1 MEDIDHDESAA
12 KASSRLTKGF
22 LYFKTSLLECFR
34 YIKAF
39 FVAQGKKMRAKSE
52 EEVTEADMVKAKME
66 VEAADAA
73 ENTKK
78 RLHKST

>member
-1 MEDIDHDESAA
+1 MEDIKSATPA
-12 KASSRLTKGF
+12 TKSKFTKGF
-22 LYFKTSLLECFR
+22 LYFTTSLQQCCR

-39 FVAQGKKMRAKSE
+39 FVGQGKKMTARSE
-52 EEVTEADMVKAKME
+52 EEATQADMLKAKME

-78 RLHKST
+78 RLDNSN